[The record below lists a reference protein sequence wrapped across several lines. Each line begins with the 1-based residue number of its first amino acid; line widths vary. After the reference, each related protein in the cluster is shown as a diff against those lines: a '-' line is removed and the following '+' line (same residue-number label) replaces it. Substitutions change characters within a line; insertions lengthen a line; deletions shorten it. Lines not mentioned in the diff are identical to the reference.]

1 MAIAVGEL
9 VPREKIVFLDRGS
22 LRATL
27 RRPGFAHEWIDY
39 DATKPTEVVARLTD
53 ATIAV
58 VNKVRLSEDILAEL
72 PKLKL
77 IAVAATGT
85 DVIDAQACADRN
97 IRITNVR
104 GYAVHSLPEH
114 AFAMILALRRN
125 LRLHQAAVT
134 SGDWSR
140 SDHFCVFSGSM
151 HDLSGSTLGLLG
163 FGTLGRA
170 VAALGLAFGMKVIA
184 FDHYQIQD
192 ANVSRASLDE
202 VLANSDVLSL
212 HLPLTPATWNVID
225 RGKLARMK
233 SSAILINTARG
244 GLIDEQA
251 LADALKAG
259 NIAGAGIDVLS
270 TEPPEAD
277 NPLISLDLPNL
288 ILTPHVA
295 WASDE
300 AMQTLADQMI
310 DNIEAF
316 VAGQPKN
323 LVRGSSF
330 KQAESK

>member
-1 MAIAVGEL
+1 MAIAAGEL

-27 RRPGFAHEWIDY
+27 RRPSFAHEWIDY

-125 LRLHQAAVT
+125 LRLHQAAVA

-212 HLPLTPATWNVID
+212 HLPLTPATRNVID

-244 GLIDEQA
+244 GLVDEQA

-316 VAGQPKN
+316 VARQPKN
-323 LVRGSSF
+323 LVRVSSF
-330 KQAESK
+330 EQAESK

>member
-1 MAIAVGEL
+1 MAVTTREPVL
-9 VPREKIVFLDRGS
+9 REKIVFLDRGS
-22 LRATL
+22 LQATL
-27 RRPGFAHEWIDY
+27 RRPGFAHDWIDY
-39 DATKPTEVVARLTD
+39 EATKPTEVVARLTD

-58 VNKVRLSEDILAEL
+58 VNKVRLSEDVLAQL

-85 DVIDAQACADRN
+85 DVIDAKACADRN
-97 IRITNVR
+97 IAITNVR

-114 AFAMILALRRN
+114 VFAMILALRRN
-125 LRLHQAAVT
+125 LRLHQAAVD
-134 SGDWSR
+134 SGRWSR
-140 SDHFCVFSGSM
+140 SEHFCVFSGSM

-163 FGTLGRA
+163 FGALGRA

-192 ANVSRASLDE
+192 ANVGRASLDE
-202 VLANSDVLSL
+202 VLAKSDVLSL
-212 HLPLTPATWNVID
+212 HLPLTPATRNVINK
-225 RGKLARMK
+225 GKLAQMK
-233 SSAILINTARG
+233 PSAILINTARG
-244 GLIDEQA
+244 GLVDEQA
-251 LADALKAG
+251 LADALRAG

-270 TEPPEAD
+270 TEPPTAD
-277 NPLISLDLPNL
+277 NPLISLKSPNL

-323 LVRGSSF
+323 LVPLPS
-330 KQAESK
+330 AP